1 MIKVCLADNYPVVH
15 FGVKSY
21 FKDHAEISLVAN
33 VGGFLMI
40 RDILQTKDIDVLIL
54 DLELEG
60 LSSIFEVK
68 SILKTFQRQNY
79 NIQWSFRDLCAKCY

>member
-1 MIKVCLADNYPVVH
+1 
-15 FGVKSY
+15 
-21 FKDHAEISLVAN
+21 
-33 VGGFLMI
+33 MI

-68 SILKTFQRQNY
+68 SILKNQKQIIIFSGLSEQIY
-79 NIQWSFRDLCAKCY
+79 KCY

>member
-21 FKDHAEISLVAN
+21 FKDHAEISVAN
-33 VGGFLMI
+33 VGNFLMI

-60 LSSIFEVK
+60 LSSI
-68 SILKTFQRQNY
+68 LK
-79 NIQWSFRDLCAKCY
+79 